1 MIIMFYYYYYYTTY
15 YYKILLQ
22 LYIRNM
28 VIYNYEKKKEFNR
41 QAQAAL

>member
-1 MIIMFYYYYYYTTY
+1 MFYYYYTTY

-28 VIYNYEKKKEFNR
+28 VIYNYEKKKKEFNR

>member
-1 MIIMFYYYYYYTTY
+1 MFYYYYYYTTY

-28 VIYNYEKKKEFNR
+28 VIYNYEKKEIQPSGSGSIIKP
-41 QAQAAL
+41 Q